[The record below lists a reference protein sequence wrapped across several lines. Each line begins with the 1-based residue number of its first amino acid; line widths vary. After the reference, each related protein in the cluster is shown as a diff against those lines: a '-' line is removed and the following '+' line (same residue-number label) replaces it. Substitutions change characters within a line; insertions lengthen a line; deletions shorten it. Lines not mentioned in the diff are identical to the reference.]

1 MNCPYCDRFSPSSI
15 TCVHCGEKLP
25 ATSKSRKSSSFSSGS
40 GSGFVTKILL
50 MVLGALV
57 IYGAYTLFFKQGGS
71 DIPSY
76 MSDGPVNLKEMIV
89 RGEMN
94 IVDLYSDYC
103 PPCVQIAPYLKK
115 LDEIRDDIVIV
126 KIDINRSGVTGIDW
140 QSPVARQF
148 KLRSIP
154 HFIVVSPSGKV
165 KFQGKKAY
173 QFVLDQLREEGL
185 I

>member
-25 ATSKSRKSSSFSSGS
+25 ASSRTRRSSSFSSGS

-50 MVLGALV
+50 VFLGALV
-57 IYGAYTLFFKQGGS
+57 IYGAYSLFFKGGS

-76 MSDGPVNLKEMIV
+76 MSDGPVNLEEMIV
-89 RGEMN
+89 TGETN

-115 LDEIRDDIVIV
+115 LDAMREDIVIV

-148 KLRSIP
+148 KLNSVP
-154 HFIVVSPSGKV
+154 HFIVVSPSGKI

-173 QFVLDQLREEGL
+173 QFVLNILREEGL